1 MPRYF
6 FNVYHQATHVDRD
19 GEELPDKEEAWAE
32 ATRIAGGM
40 IRDIDGKLRPGQ
52 DWRMEVTD
60 EFANPLW
67 EIRVVAQ
74 KK

>member
-6 FNVYHQATHVDRD
+6 FHVYHDTIHHDNEGAELADRNA
-19 GEELPDKEEAWAE
+19 AWE
-32 ATRIAGGM
+32 MATREAGEA
-40 IRDIDGKLRPGQ
+40 IKDIDGKLRPGH
-52 DWRMEVTD
+52 DWRMEITD

-67 EIRVVAQ
+67 EIHINVE